1 MRKLNL
7 LKTIVDYVF
16 ILSIIMCTLLIVF
29 SILLILGSETLKIP
43 DKFFFNGIEIIG
55 IWSKLGLTINIANF
69 GLTLYI
75 LFNFKKLL
83 GNFKEKLIFEIET
96 CILLNRIGRL
106 LIYSSFIYILA
117 EMILRLSKNDIYID
131 FGFGPFLYLVSLGL
145 FFIVL
150 AEVFKMGKQL
160 KEENELTI

>member
-16 ILSIIMCTLLIVF
+16 IMSVIAFPLAVIISVLFMFNSKMFNLPVIVSGNIVEYTGIWGKIALTISIANLG
-29 SILLILGSETLKIP
+29 LILYT
-43 DKFFFNGIEIIG
+43 
-55 IWSKLGLTINIANF
+55 
-69 GLTLYI
+69 

-96 CILLNRIGRL
+96 CILLDKIGKL
-106 LIYSSFIYILA
+106 IIYSSFIYILS
-117 EMILRLSKNDIYID
+117 EMIPRLSKNAINIE

-145 FFIVL
+145 FFLVL
-150 AEVFKMGKQL
+150 SEVFKLGKRL